1 MGHVTCAGGSPKS
14 QAALRA
20 PGRAKTRVALNT
32 GRSGAQEI
40 RLSGKKRAC
49 VSRDVIPS
57 DIAFVVVVPWEE
69 RR

>member
-1 MGHVTCAGGSPKS
+1 MQGQFRNNRSPCS
-14 QAALRA
+14 GQAE
-20 PGRAKTRVALNT
+20 RVAR

-49 VSRDVIPS
+49 VSRDAIPS
-57 DIAFVVVVPWEE
+57 DIALVVVVPWEE